1 MNCSHLN
8 IQSTIFL
15 QYDEDENEYLM
26 GGITMA
32 HYSIHPDRATLHG
45 SFSMDYEPVL
55 TIDSGDTVRF
65 STLEAAWGLE
75 PFSGKGVRKKFEPR
89 ERPRDGGH
97 ALCGP
102 VKIRGAEP
110 GMTLEVNI
118 NEIRPGSWGWNSAG
132 GFPHPVN
139 IALGI
144 AEGEEFHLN
153 WKLDSDSMIGVS
165 DKGHKV
171 ALRPFMGIM
180 GMPPDEPGIHS
191 TTPPRFCGGNI
202 DCKELLA
209 GSKLY
214 LPIPV
219 SGGLFSVG
227 DGHAVQ
233 GDGEVGCP
241 ALECSM
247 DVVDLTLSVRED
259 MKLSMPRA
267 KTPAGW
273 ITMGFH
279 EDLNEATTIAL
290 DGMLNLMYEL
300 FGYERKE
307 ALALASLVVDLRV
320 TQIVN
325 GVRGVHAVLPH
336 GAIR

>member
-1 MNCSHLN
+1 
-8 IQSTIFL
+8 
-15 QYDEDENEYLM
+15 
-26 GGITMA
+26 MA
-32 HYSIHPDRATLHG
+32 QHSIHPERTTLHG
-45 SFSMDYEPVL
+45 SFSRDFEPVL
-55 TIDSGDTVRF
+55 TIDSGDRIRF

-75 PFSGKGVRKKFEPR
+75 PFPKKGVRKKFEPR

-102 VKIRGAEP
+102 IEIRGAKA
-110 GMTLEVNI
+110 GMTLEVKI

-139 IALGI
+139 QALGI
-144 AEGEEFHLN
+144 AEGEEFHIN
-153 WKLDSDSMIGVS
+153 WRLDSESMTGIS
-165 DKGHKV
+165 DQGHKV

-180 GMPPDEPGIHS
+180 GMPPDEPGIHP
-191 TTPPRFCGGNI
+191 TYPPRFCGGNI
-202 DCKELLA
+202 DCKELIA
-209 GSKLY
+209 GSTLF

-219 SGGLFSVG
+219 DGGLFSVG

-233 GDGEVGCP
+233 GDGEVACP
-241 ALECSM
+241 ALECPM
-247 DVVDLTLSVRED
+247 DVVDLTLTVHED
-259 MKLSMPRA
+259 MKLSIPRA
-267 KTPAGW
+267 KTPTAW

-279 EDLNEATTIAL
+279 EDLNEATIIAL
-290 DGMLNLMYEL
+290 DGMLNLMKEL

-307 ALALASLVVDLRV
+307 ALALASLVVDLRI

-336 GAIR
+336 DAIR